1 MATWENELYE
11 NGMWLDTSNPAVNV
25 LKKFDLILN
34 DWVQTSGAYSTE
46 ETDTKV
52 SELNA
57 TIAALEARIA
67 ALEGA

>member
-11 NGMWLDTSNPAVNV
+11 NGMWLDTSDPSANV
-25 LKKFDLILN
+25 LKKFDFILN
-34 DWVQTSGAYSTE
+34 DWVQTSGAYSTA
-46 ETDTKV
+46 ETDMKV
-52 SELNA
+52 NELNE